1 MNALYNIDLNI
12 GVALML
18 VMLVLFAVGT
28 LVYALGW
35 LLVEKVRNGRTDWQP
50 DCTVTETG
58 VGVVESAE
66 RASELEAWAEL
77 VNIFDF
83 GGLPDGKNDKS

>member
-12 GVALML
+12 GVAFML
-18 VMLVLFAVGT
+18 VMLILFAVGT

-35 LLVEKVRNGRTDWQP
+35 LLVEKVRTRKAERQP

-58 VGVVESAE
+58 VGIVEPWQITQE
-66 RASELEAWAEL
+66 RDEWDELL
-77 VNIFDF
+77 KVFDF
-83 GGLPDGKNDKS
+83 GGQNNADIS

>member
-18 VMLVLFAVGT
+18 VILILFAVGT

-35 LLVEKVRNGRTDWQP
+35 LLVEKIRTRRAEWQP
-50 DCTVTETG
+50 DVTVTETG
-58 VGVVESAE
+58 VGIVEPWQITQE
-66 RASELEAWAEL
+66 RDEWTELL
-77 VNIFDF
+77 NVFDF
-83 GGLPDGKNDKS
+83 GGAE

>member
-1 MNALYNIDLNI
+1 MMDFLCSINMNI
-12 GVALML
+12 GVAFML
-18 VMLVLFAVGT
+18 FMCFGT
-28 LVYALGW
+28 AIGALIYAAGW
-35 LLVEKVRNGRTDWQP
+35 LIVETIRKRKAEWQP

-66 RASELEAWAEL
+66 RSAELEAWAEL

-83 GGLPDGKNDKS
+83 GGNDG

>member
-12 GVALML
+12 GVAMML
-18 VMLVLFAVGT
+18 VMLILFAVGT

-35 LLVEKVRNGRTDWQP
+35 LLVETIRKRETEWQP

-66 RASELEAWAEL
+66 RSAELEAWAEL

-83 GGLPDGKNDKS
+83 GGQSDV

>member
-12 GVALML
+12 GVALMI
-18 VMLVLFAVGT
+18 VMLILFAIGT

-35 LLVEKVRNGRTDWQP
+35 LLVEKVRNSKTEWQP
-50 DCTVTETG
+50 DVTVTETG
-58 VGVVESAE
+58 VGVIESAE

-83 GGLPDGKNDKS
+83 GGLPDGE

>member
-1 MNALYNIDLNI
+1 MNALYNINLNI

-18 VMLVLFAVGT
+18 VTMILFAIGT

-35 LLVEKVRNGRTDWQP
+35 LIVETIRKRMTEWQP

-83 GGLPDGKNDKS
+83 GGNDE